1 MFAAVG
7 ILVFAYTQNVRDAHM
22 YTIPLGIA
30 ALSWFVA
37 AVISTSCTTESCV
50 KAGSA
55 FQRVYLFIGF
65 AVIVLAYKNY
75 STAFSYIQQIV
86 LTSDSGSSVTN
97 RNEKKSS

>member
-1 MFAAVG
+1 MFVAVG
-7 ILVFAYTQNVRDAHM
+7 ILVFAYSQNVRDAHM

-37 AVISTSCTTESCV
+37 AVISTSCTTVSCV

-86 LTSDSGSSVTN
+86 LANDSNGTT
-97 RNEKKSS
+97 EKKLK